1 MLKTT
6 HTKNRNPV
14 EVKHLCRLK
23 MIKCSLCFVLGSL
36 FMLAAIQ
43 DNVWM
48 MFDSILL
55 CICILCLDRDRQG
68 LKLLETISYYASA
81 ELLKMRSSF

>member
-1 MLKTT
+1 
-6 HTKNRNPV
+6 
-14 EVKHLCRLK
+14 
-23 MIKCSLCFVLGSL
+23 MIKGILCFVFGSL

-55 CICILCLDRDRQG
+55 CICVWIGIDND
-68 LKLLETISYYASA
+68 
-81 ELLKMRSSF
+81 

>member
-1 MLKTT
+1 
-6 HTKNRNPV
+6 
-14 EVKHLCRLK
+14 

-48 MFDSILL
+48 MFDSILMVIA
-55 CICILCLDRDRQG
+55 CFVEDR
-68 LKLLETISYYASA
+68 K
-81 ELLKMRSSF
+81 

>member
-1 MLKTT
+1 
-6 HTKNRNPV
+6 
-14 EVKHLCRLK
+14 

-48 MFDSILL
+48 MFDSILMVMA
-55 CICILCLDRDRQG
+55 CFVEDR
-68 LKLLETISYYASA
+68 K
-81 ELLKMRSSF
+81 

>member
-1 MLKTT
+1 
-6 HTKNRNPV
+6 
-14 EVKHLCRLK
+14 
-23 MIKCSLCFVLGSL
+23 MIKGILYFVLGSL

-55 CICILCLDRDRQG
+55 CICIWIGDR
-68 LKLLETISYYASA
+68 K
-81 ELLKMRSSF
+81 